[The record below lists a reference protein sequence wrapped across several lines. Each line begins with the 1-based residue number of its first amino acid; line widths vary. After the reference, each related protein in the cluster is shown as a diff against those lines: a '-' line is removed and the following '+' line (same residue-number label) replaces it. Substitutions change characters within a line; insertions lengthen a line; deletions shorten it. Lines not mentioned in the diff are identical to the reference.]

1 MGKENFL
8 FCGKDRSLQD
18 MTSLDSWLELEQDEL
33 AMALEPDGVNIIS
46 DKAIDEEKQRSKLS
60 TVLPPLL
67 DLAF

>member
-46 DKAIDEEKQRSKLS
+46 DKASDEEKQRSKLS